1 MPALDADTLHPRLRA
16 AMQRDGIQLY
26 YLAALVGLDARTVRR
41 WGVAD
46 SDSRAPAFRRL
57 EDWIAGRARAVELER
72 EDGERAWALEHLGER
87 GIPPAEVARMLE
99 EVDARWREW
108 ASAVV
113 AGVQQATNRPPPDPP
128 DVKHA
133 QPCGLEQQDEKVAR
147 TGLRREP
154 DGPITGGMND
164 AVIKKTA
171 HDVWS
176 RSRGQGLVSLHK
188 KVPKDQLDR
197 LEAAAKSMQMDS
209 SDYLRAMLEIYLPRT
224 IAPEMT
230 A

>member
-87 GIPPAEVARMLE
+87 GIPPAEVARMLD

-108 ASAVV
+108 SGRVDAAVAV
-113 AGVQQATNRPPPDPP
+113 LRGDLNEKPSPPRMDKDFTPLGMTEPLRRVDAGSTTIGMLNNAILTE
-128 DVKHA
+128 A
-133 QPCGLEQQDEKVAR
+133 AR
-147 TGLRREP
+147 TSKVRRGASIEHEMLSVRVPVDLRDRVDATAKRYGMTRTDFVRALFVLFSEAQE
-154 DGPITGGMND
+154 TG
-164 AVIKKTA
+164 V
-171 HDVWS
+171 
-176 RSRGQGLVSLHK
+176 
-188 KVPKDQLDR
+188 
-197 LEAAAKSMQMDS
+197 
-209 SDYLRAMLEIYLPRT
+209 
-224 IAPEMT
+224 
-230 A
+230 